1 MKVLNGAWV
10 DLGAARAAQKPGYMC
25 CRGVSSCAGQR
36 LHRRIE
42 GTQALGIERL
52 GPARSSAEAC
62 PCFFIDS
69 LSELP
74 VGAFNAACYNDAR
87 STLSSTCID
96 DGGEGKIVG
105 RNDYPNAKKEK
116 KMKKLCVTV
125 LGLLAFGVSA
135 AWAQDVSYN
144 FAKDAKFSDYKT
156 YKWVDLKGAD
166 EPNQITQN
174 QIKAA
179 IDAELGTK
187 GLTKTD
193 SDDADLYVGMQT
205 AIGTEKQFT
214 SFSSGWGGGPGWGGG
229 WYGGGGMNTSTTT
242 GSTSTIYI
250 GQLGV
255 DMYDSKNKD
264 LVWRGRASKT
274 INPKAKPDKQ
284 EKNIKK
290 AVAKLLKNYPPKQS

>member
-1 MKVLNGAWV
+1 
-10 DLGAARAAQKPGYMC
+10 
-25 CRGVSSCAGQR
+25 
-36 LHRRIE
+36 
-42 GTQALGIERL
+42 
-52 GPARSSAEAC
+52 
-62 PCFFIDS
+62 
-69 LSELP
+69 
-74 VGAFNAACYNDAR
+74 
-87 STLSSTCID
+87 
-96 DGGEGKIVG
+96 
-105 RNDYPNAKKEK
+105 
-116 KMKKLCVTV
+116 MKKLA
-125 LGLLAFGVSA
+125 LLAA
-135 AWAQDVSYN
+135 ALFALGASGARAQDVSYN

-179 IDAELGTK
+179 IDSQLAAK

-205 AIGTEKQFT
+205 AMGTEKQFT

-229 WYGGGGMNTSTTT
+229 WYGARGMGGMTSQTTT

-255 DMYDSKNKD
+255 DMYDSKGKD

-284 EKNIKK
+284 EKNINK
-290 AVAKLLKNYPPKQS
+290 AVAKLMKNYPPPQK